1 MWMGTKHTRPVSSFG
16 VPSFCAPAF
25 GVIYLTDDKIAM
37 AADSRGE
44 LDTVNDF
51 GSLSSSVF
59 ARRRLLPQ
67 ALLVRND
74 RGVPPSR
81 GSECRPR
88 RHAVG
93 CRWQPVHHALGEG
106 HCGHRFTAG

>member
-1 MWMGTKHTRPVSSFG
+1 MFYHLAIPAFVLQLFG
-16 VPSFCAPAF
+16 V
-25 GVIYLTDDKIAM
+25 VYLTDDKIAM

-67 ALLVRND
+67 AFLVKDD

-81 GSECRPR
+81 GSECRLR
-88 RHAVG
+88 RHAVR
-93 CRWQPVHHALGEG
+93 CRWQPVHYALGERR
-106 HCGHRFTAG
+106 CSRRFIAG